1 MLGTGEEVLLVHIPR
16 KSERWEI
23 APTVILRETAGLVS
37 TEGGSGVVAVE
48 QGVVHTGDERIE
60 CAFADARLR
69 GVDIGTITQVVLLQR
84 LVREVVGTDAAM
96 GRCARL
102 LGVTSQSVNLMD
114 AQFLLIG

>member
-1 MLGTGEEVLLVHIPR
+1 M
-16 KSERWEI
+16 
-23 APTVILRETAGLVS
+23 ILR
-37 TEGGSGVVAVE
+37 GSGVVAVE

-114 AQFLLIG
+114 AQRLWGYLMAQYLGGGKIDQPNQFVRFERYDGVS